1 MPGFEGF
8 YVGMLHPLSTA
19 GQLLALLATGLMLGH
34 QFPERVPVSWLT
46 FALALIT
53 GMSLGR
59 AGLELGYEETLLLAI
74 AVVAASLSALYPSG
88 LLVASV
94 LICGSAGLV
103 IGLLSTPDEGIF
115 RDTLFTLAGSFV
127 GANLALIYVSG
138 GMGALLD
145 RFKQQW
151 VRLGFRIVGAWF
163 AAIALMMAAFTA
175 VSV

>member
-19 GQLLALLATGLMLGH
+19 GQVFALLATGLMLG
-34 QFPERVPVSWLT
+34 QRFPERVPLSWIT
-46 FALALIT
+46 FALALIA
-53 GMSLGR
+53 GMSLGQ
-59 AGLELGYEETLLLAI
+59 AGFELEYAETLLFSI
-74 AVVAASLSALYPSG
+74 AVAAASLSALYPSG
-88 LLVASV
+88 LFLAFV
-94 LICGSAGLV
+94 LICGSAGLA
-103 IGLLSTPDEGIF
+103 IGLLSTPDEGVF

-151 VRLGFRIVGAWF
+151 VRLGFRIVGAWI